1 NNPRSLLWWMKRL
14 IALRKSTKVF
24 GRGSIEFLYPD
35 NSKVLAFVREHVDG
49 DEEERVLVVA
59 NLSRHAQVCELDLS
73 QFEGL
78 SLVEMSGRT
87 AFPTITD
94 QPYVLTFGPY
104 QFYWF
109 SIERAPS
116 RLTLSKMRQFADEQS
131 LPIDEIVP
139 TVTVS
144 GEWRALLRGRGKER
158 LEAALPAVLRRQ
170 RWFGGKARNIRACH
184 ITDVA
189 PIGKKDAPALHV
201 LIVRVDYIDGE
212 PEDYVVPVTFA
223 EGEEAG
229 RIEATTPGAV
239 LAQVKGQGQRGQSG
253 ILYDAMQS
261 AEAGAALLDT
271 SARGRKF
278 KTNAGEV
285 VGRRRKQFGT
295 ARELAELSP
304 TVLRGEQSN
313 TSVLFDDQY
322 LMKILRRLEPG
333 TSPDVEIGNY
343 LAHDAGLEHVPELV
357 GTIDYEP
364 KGAAEPRTLAM
375 VQRFVANEG
384 DAWSFTL
391 DELERFSERMLTE
404 PPEEAGRVH
413 TSALPDP
420 VDLAQEDI
428 PETVHDVIGPY
439 LDAAILLGRR
449 TAELHQALAASDRK
463 AFAPEP
469 FTELYQ
475 RSLYQSMRNT
485 LRRGLQSAAREA
497 KTLEA
502 EDDRSKV
509 RELAGRES
517 EILRRL
523 RTLSDVKIDAQRI
536 RTHGDYHLGQVL
548 WTGRDFVI
556 IDFEGEPARPL
567 GERRLKRSPLR
578 DVAGMIRSFHY
589 AASSALRFQRERGA
603 FQPDSE
609 QEAELGDWLMYW
621 YRWVSAAFLR
631 GYVEQAGE
639 ASFLPSDPEHLRILL
654 DAFLLEKAVYEL
666 GYEMNNRPDW
676 VSLPLGGIAE
686 VLGDL
691 EASS

>member
-1 NNPRSLLWWMKRL
+1 LLWWMKRL

-35 NSKVLAFVREHVDG
+35 NSKILAFVREHVDG

-73 QFEGL
+73 HFEGL

-94 QPYVLTFGPY
+94 HPYVLTFGPY

-116 RLTLSKMRQFADEQS
+116 RLTLSKMRQFADEDS
-131 LPIDEIVP
+131 LPIDEVVP
-139 TVTVS
+139 TVTLS

-158 LEAALPAVLRRQ
+158 LEAALPQVLRRQ
-170 RWFGGKARNIRACH
+170 RWFGGKAREIRACH

-189 PIGKKDAPALHV
+189 PIGKKDAPALHI
-201 LIVRVDYIDGE
+201 LIVRVDYVDGE
-212 PEDYVVPVTFA
+212 PEDYVLPVDFA
-223 EGEEAG
+223 EGEDAG

-261 AEAGAALLDT
+261 PEAGSALLDT
-271 SARGRKF
+271 AARTRRF

-285 VGRRRKQFGT
+285 VGNRQKRFGT
-295 ARELAELSP
+295 ARELAELTPS
-304 TVLRGEQSN
+304 VLRGEQSN
-313 TSVLFDDQY
+313 TSVLFGDQF

-343 LAHDAGLEHVPELV
+343 LAHDAGLEHVPEML
-357 GTIDYEP
+357 GTVDYQP

-384 DAWSFTL
+384 DAWAFTL
-391 DELERFSERMLTE
+391 DELERFSERMLTD
-404 PPEEAGRVH
+404 PPDEAGRVLPE
-413 TSALPDP
+413 ALPDP
-420 VDLAQEDI
+420 VTLAADEVPD
-428 PETVHDVIGPY
+428 TVHEIIGPY

-449 TAELHQALAASDRK
+449 TAELHAALAEGEGR
-463 AFAPEP
+463 AFAPES

-485 LRRGLQSAAREA
+485 VRRGLQSAARGA
-497 KTLEA
+497 KNLEDEHSRDA
-502 EDDRSKV
+502 V
-509 RELAGRES
+509 RALARRES
-517 EILRRL
+517 EILERL
-523 RTLSDVKIDAQRI
+523 KVLSDIKIDTVRI

-589 AASSALRFQRERGA
+589 AASSALRFQGERGA

-609 QEAELGDWLMYW
+609 QADELSGWIVYW

-631 GYVEQAGE
+631 GYLEEAGG
-639 ASFLPSDPEHLRILL
+639 ADFVPSSPEHTRILL
-654 DAFLLEKAVYEL
+654 DAFVLEKAVYEL

-676 VSLPLGGIAE
+676 VALPLGGIAE
-686 VLGDL
+686 VLGDH
-691 EASS
+691 EGS